1 MFWQQANSIGCE
13 IASTHI
19 VRQGKEAMLR
29 RREGRQ
35 QDRGKRTMDKRKI
48 QQLRQTLSEEYE
60 NLVRA
65 LNRNREAEEEIR
77 LEKTEDEGD
86 LATMSHN
93 KEILYNLHETDFRR
107 LKAIEDALGRM
118 DREEYGTCEGC
129 EEDINEKRL
138 AAVPWAT
145 MCIDCQEQAE
155 LENSSLRP
163 VMAGVTRPGK
173 ESSAG

>member
-1 MFWQQANSIGCE
+1 
-13 IASTHI
+13 
-19 VRQGKEAMLR
+19 
-29 RREGRQ
+29 
-35 QDRGKRTMDKRKI
+35 MDKRKL

-60 NLVRA
+60 NLVQA
-65 LNRNREAEEEIR
+65 LNRNRDAEEEIR

-129 EEDINEKRL
+129 EEDINEKSL
-138 AAVPWAT
+138 SVVPT
-145 MCIDCQEQAE
+145 IMIT
-155 LENSSLRP
+155 
-163 VMAGVTRPGK
+163 GGK
-173 ESSAG
+173 ALPTQI